1 MTCEHCTQSKK
12 IGAMIV
18 HCTVFGINVSKHY
31 SGCTS
36 RYKQEKGGKDHEQAD
51 HHRKPDA

>member
-12 IGAMIV
+12 IGTRII
-18 HCTVFGINVSKHY
+18 HCIVFGINLSKDY

-36 RYKQEKGGKDHEQAD
+36 RYKQEKGGKNSEQTD
-51 HHRKPDA
+51 DHRKPDA